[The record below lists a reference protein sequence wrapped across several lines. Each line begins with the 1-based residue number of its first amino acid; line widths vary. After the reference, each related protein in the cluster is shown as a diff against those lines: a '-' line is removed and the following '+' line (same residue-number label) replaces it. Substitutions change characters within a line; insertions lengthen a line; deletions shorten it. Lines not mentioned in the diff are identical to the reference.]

1 MTVSIRYIGTS
12 RPYFEIGVTGK
23 QTSWYPGQAA
33 AVSDADAT
41 LLLATGVFE
50 YGETAGGKSAND
62 NRTIPSYATAVVE
75 AATVVTTW
83 ANRTSAQSAGFAFF
97 TDVGIGGG
105 SYWYYSGGRW
115 RPYGG
120 SVTLKNLTSDITNNQ
135 AAKIVMDYCTLQA
148 GLWQDGDRLE
158 IEWDKDRTGGT
169 ADTDQTEILLG
180 TSPTTL
186 GTSLGLVTSGLATTS
201 TQLNAEYKLRRVSS
215 TSVRTQ
221 SIQGSVGLGTQN
233 SNTVLTS
240 VSNLDSTETYLQIT
254 SDLTTAGGEV
264 VVLRS
269 FVVTLIAGA

>member
-1 MTVSIRYIGTS
+1 MTTPIFPSVIGHNLLDGGTDAQDGN
-12 RPYFEIGVTGK
+12 R
-23 QTSWYPGQAA
+23 YPGPLLQEYAA
-33 AVSDADAT
+33 AVVGAA
-41 LLLATGVFE
+41 
-50 YGETAGGKSAND
+50 
-62 NRTIPSYATAVVE
+62 AV
-75 AATVVTTW
+75 TTTW
-83 ANRTSAQSAGFAFF
+83 ADRASAQNVGFAFF
-97 TDVGIGGG
+97 TDVGVGGG
-105 SYWYYSGGRW
+105 SYWYYTGGRW

-120 SVTLKNLTSDITNNQ
+120 RVTLKNLTAENVNNNQ
-135 AAKIVMDYCTLQA
+135 SAKVVMDFCKLQA

-158 IEWDKDRTGGT
+158 IEWDKDRNGGT

-180 TSPTTL
+180 TAPLVL
-186 GTSLGLVTSGLATTS
+186 GAALGLSTSGLANS
-201 TQLNAEYKLRRVSS
+201 NTQLNAEYKLRRVSS

-233 SNTVLTS
+233 SNTVLTT

>member
-1 MTVSIRYIGTS
+1 MSVRMLKFKVTPYGTFESGQVVAGLPAHLEYQLMESGDAVSAEVED
-12 RPYFEIGVTGK
+12 F
-23 QTSWYPGQAA
+23 AA
-33 AVSDADAT
+33 AVVGA
-41 LLLATGVFE
+41 
-50 YGETAGGKSAND
+50 
-62 NRTIPSYATAVVE
+62 AVV
-75 AATVVTTW
+75 TTTW
-83 ANRTSAQSAGFAFF
+83 ANRASAQSAGFAFF
-97 TDVGIGGG
+97 TDVGVGGG
-105 SYWYYSGGRW
+105 SYWYYTGGRW

-120 SVTLKNLTSDITNNQ
+120 RVTIKNLTSDITNNQ
-135 AAKIVMDYCTLQA
+135 SAKLVMDYCTLQA

-180 TSPTTL
+180 TAPTTL

-201 TQLNAEYKLRRVSS
+201 IQLNAEYKLRRVSS

-221 SIQGSVGLGTQN
+221 SVQGSVGLGTQT

-264 VVLRS
+264 VTLRS